1 MKMDKD
7 LFTDLVTSLEEAK
20 DIRSGKKQ
28 ASRRF
33 VVNAID
39 VKAVRE
45 KTGLSQS
52 EFARMIQIS
61 TRTLQNWEQKRR
73 NPTGPAV
80 ALLRLVAAEPNM
92 ALRSLADT
100 H

>member
-1 MKMDKD
+1 MDKD

-20 DIRSGKKQ
+20 AIRAGKKQ

-73 NPTGPAV
+73 NPTGPAI

>member
-1 MKMDKD
+1 MDKD

-20 DIRSGKKQ
+20 DIKAGRKQ

-33 VVNAID
+33 VINAID
-39 VKAVRE
+39 VKAVRD

-61 TRTLQNWEQKRR
+61 TSTLQNWKQKRR

-80 ALLRLVAAEPNM
+80 ALLRLVAAEPDI
-92 ALRSLADT
+92 ALRSLAGT

>member
-1 MKMDKD
+1 MDKD
-7 LFTDLVTSLEEAK
+7 LFTDLVSSLEEAK
-20 DIRSGKKQ
+20 AIRAGKKQ